1 MICSHRK
8 SWFNDFVLFADVQTV
23 KSLVEEM
30 DSKGSEDEAEE
41 DEQIQQGIGKR
52 VIGEPENF
60 LVRSGVFFLLCM
72 ESIVTKMVTRFKP
85 SS

>member
-8 SWFNDFVLFADVQTV
+8 SWFNDCVIFADVQTV

-30 DSKGSEDEAEE
+30 ETNGSEDEAEE

-52 VIGEPENF
+52 VIGEPKNF
-60 LVRSGVFFLLCM
+60 LVRSGIFSLLYV
-72 ESIVTKMVTRFKP
+72 ESTEKKMITRVK
-85 SS
+85 SSS

>member
-1 MICSHRK
+1 
-8 SWFNDFVLFADVQTV
+8 
-23 KSLVEEM
+23 M

-52 VIGEPENF
+52 VIGEPGNF
-60 LVRSGVFFLLCM
+60 LVRSGVFSLLCM
-72 ESIVTKMVTRFKP
+72 ESIETKMITRFKP

>member
-8 SWFNDFVLFADVQTV
+8 SWFNDCVIFADVQTV

-30 DSKGSEDEAEE
+30 ETNGSEDEAEE

-52 VIGEPENF
+52 VIGEPKNF
-60 LVRSGVFFLLCM
+60 LVRSGIFSLLYI
-72 ESIVTKMVTRFKP
+72 ESTKKKMITRVK
-85 SS
+85 SSS

>member
-8 SWFNDFVLFADVQTV
+8 SWFNDCVIFADVQTV

-30 DSKGSEDEAEE
+30 ESKGSEDEAEE

-60 LVRSGVFFLLCM
+60 LVRSGVFSLLCM
-72 ESIVTKMVTRFKP
+72 ESIETKMVTRFKP

>member
-1 MICSHRK
+1 MICNHWK
-8 SWFNDFVLFADVQTV
+8 SWFNDRVIFADVQTV

-30 DSKGSEDEAEE
+30 ETKGSEDEAEE

-52 VIGEPENF
+52 VIGEPKNF
-60 LVRSGVFFLLCM
+60 LVRSGIFSLLCM
-72 ESIVTKMVTRFKP
+72 ESIETKMITRVKP

>member
-1 MICSHRK
+1 M
-8 SWFNDFVLFADVQTV
+8 
-23 KSLVEEM
+23 E
-30 DSKGSEDEAEE
+30 SKGREDEGEE

-60 LVRSGVFFLLCM
+60 LVRSGVFSLLCM
-72 ESIVTKMVTRFKP
+72 ESIETKMVTRFKP

>member
-1 MICSHRK
+1 
-8 SWFNDFVLFADVQTV
+8 
-23 KSLVEEM
+23 M

-41 DEQIQQGIGKR
+41 DEQIQQGIGKH

-60 LVRSGVFFLLCM
+60 LVRSGVFSLLCM
-72 ESIVTKMVTRFKP
+72 ESIETKMVTRFKP

>member
-8 SWFNDFVLFADVQTV
+8 SWFNDCVIFADVQTV

-30 DSKGSEDEAEE
+30 ETNGSEDEAEE

-52 VIGEPENF
+52 VIGEPKNF
-60 LVRSGVFFLLCM
+60 LVRSGIFSLLYV
-72 ESIVTKMVTRFKP
+72 ESTEKKMITRVK
-85 SS
+85 STL

>member
-1 MICSHRK
+1 M
-8 SWFNDFVLFADVQTV
+8 
-23 KSLVEEM
+23 E
-30 DSKGSEDEAEE
+30 SKGSEDEAEK

-60 LVRSGVFFLLCM
+60 LVRSGAFSLLCM
-72 ESIVTKMVTRFKP
+72 ESIETKMVTRFKP

>member
-8 SWFNDFVLFADVQTV
+8 SWFNDCVIFADVQTV

-30 DSKGSEDEAEE
+30 ETNGSEDEAEE

-52 VIGEPENF
+52 VIGEPKNF
-60 LVRSGVFFLLCM
+60 LVRSGIFSLLYI
-72 ESIVTKMVTRFKP
+72 ESTEKKMITRVK
-85 SS
+85 SSS

>member
-1 MICSHRK
+1 
-8 SWFNDFVLFADVQTV
+8 
-23 KSLVEEM
+23 M

-60 LVRSGVFFLLCM
+60 LVRSGVFSLLCM
-72 ESIVTKMVTRFKP
+72 ESIETKMVTRFKP
-85 SS
+85 IS

>member
-1 MICSHRK
+1 M
-8 SWFNDFVLFADVQTV
+8 
-23 KSLVEEM
+23 E
-30 DSKGSEDEAEE
+30 SKGGEDEAEK

-60 LVRSGVFFLLCM
+60 LVRSGVFSLLCM
-72 ESIVTKMVTRFKP
+72 ESIETKMVTRFKP